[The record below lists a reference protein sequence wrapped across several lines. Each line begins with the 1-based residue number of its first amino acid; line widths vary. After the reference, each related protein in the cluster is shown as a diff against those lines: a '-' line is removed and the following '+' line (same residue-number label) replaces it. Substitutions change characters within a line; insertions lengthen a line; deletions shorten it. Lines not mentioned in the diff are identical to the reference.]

1 MSQKA
6 KRLLGAGL
14 ATISIAA
21 APATSLAISGGS
33 SRIPV
38 ACGSGAGGGCSA

>member
-1 MSQKA
+1 MSYKA
-6 KRLLGAGL
+6 KRLLAAGL

-33 SRIPV
+33 AGIPL
-38 ACGSGAGGGCSA
+38 ACNGGSSGGCAG